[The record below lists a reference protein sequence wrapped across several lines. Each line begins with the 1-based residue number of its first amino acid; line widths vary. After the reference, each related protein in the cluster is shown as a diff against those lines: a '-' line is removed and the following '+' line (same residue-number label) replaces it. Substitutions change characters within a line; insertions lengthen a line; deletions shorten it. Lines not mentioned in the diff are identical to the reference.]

1 MNKQELRTEIR
12 NRKRQF
18 TQAQLG
24 ELSLSIIMQL
34 KKNPHLRKALGTRH
48 RAAIGVSKE
57 TDSIAI
63 VISEE
68 SPAPCSYRRRKYDFK
83 RIYRE
88 KGSEGR

>member
-34 KKNPHLRKALGTRH
+34 KKASPFKKSTNDT
-48 RAAIGVSKE
+48 AILFITG
-57 TDSIAI
+57 
-63 VISEE
+63 
-68 SPAPCSYRRRKYDFK
+68 
-83 RIYRE
+83 
-88 KGSEGR
+88 

>member
-34 KKNPHLRKALGTRH
+34 KKNPHLRKAQTILLYYSLPDEVNTQ
-48 RAAIGVSKE
+48 S
-57 TDSIAI
+57 DC
-63 VISEE
+63 ISGYWTYR
-68 SPAPCSYRRRKYDFK
+68 PAPVFLLHLDTKK
-83 RIYRE
+83 
-88 KGSEGR
+88 